1 MRGLTNRQP
10 SVLSWTV
17 TSPRGNASRAL
28 GITSG
33 ARDIDSTPPAID
45 QVGLADGDRA
55 HAVDDRLQARAAQ
68 PVHGRARHAS
78 TGRPASSRLM
88 RATLRL
94 SSPAWLAQPKN
105 TSSMPAGS
113 APARRTTSRDH
124 DRAQIVGPH
133 LGQRAAEPPD
143 RRPHRVDDEHVPQ

>member
-1 MRGLTNRQP
+1 
-10 SVLSWTV
+10 
-17 TSPRGNASRAL
+17 
-28 GITSG
+28 
-33 ARDIDSTPPAID
+33 
-45 QVGLADGDRA
+45 
-55 HAVDDRLQARAAQ
+55 
-68 PVHGRARHAS
+68 
-78 TGRPASSRLM
+78 M

-113 APARRTTSRDH
+113 APGAPHELGDH

-143 RRPHRVDDEHVPQ
+143 RRANRVDDEHVTQ